1 MSMTFDL
8 ESKWQQIMAFHMAA
22 CLCGLQSL
30 CCLPPEKKAEN
41 GLNSKRLLNSV
52 AKGCHQ
58 MGAEVMSMDVEK
70 NTQFIK

>member
-8 ESKWQQIMAFHMAA
+8 ESKWQQTMAFHVAA

-30 CCLPPEKKAEN
+30 CCLPPEKNEEN

-58 MGAEVMSMDVEK
+58 MGAEVMLMNVEK
-70 NTQFIK
+70 NAQFIK

>member
-1 MSMTFDL
+1 MTFDL
-8 ESKWQQIMAFHMAA
+8 ESKWQQIIAFHTAA

-30 CCLPPEKKAEN
+30 CCLPPEKSEEN
-41 GLNSKRLLNSV
+41 SLNSKRLLNSV

-58 MGAEVMSMDVEK
+58 MGAEVTSMDVEK

>member
-1 MSMTFDL
+1 MPMTFDL
-8 ESKWQQIMAFHMAA
+8 ESKWQRIMAFHMAA
-22 CLCGLQSL
+22 CLCGLQSF
-30 CCLPPEKKAEN
+30 CCLPLEKKAGS

-58 MGAEVMSMDVEK
+58 MGAEVMSMDVGK